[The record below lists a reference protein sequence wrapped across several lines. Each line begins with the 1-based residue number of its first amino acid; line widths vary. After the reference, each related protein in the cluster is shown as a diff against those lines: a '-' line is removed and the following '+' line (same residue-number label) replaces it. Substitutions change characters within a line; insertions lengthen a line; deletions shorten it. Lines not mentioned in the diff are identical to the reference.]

1 MFSLKFYP
9 LRVEKDVVKF
19 ILGLHSSFIHSCN
32 SLYEFC
38 LLLFFVLFPVGT
50 ISGVLSGLRELLLVV
65 YNESVLQTLGAPIVK
80 KKRGGD
86 G

>member
-1 MFSLKFYP
+1 MNFVCY
-9 LRVEKDVVKF
+9 
-19 ILGLHSSFIHSCN
+19 
-32 SLYEFC
+32 Y
-38 LLLFFVLFPVGT
+38 FVLFPVGT
-50 ISGVLSGLRELLLVV
+50 ISGVLSGLQELLLVV